1 MKLKKIQLINF
12 KNHANTV
19 WEFNN
24 NINCF
29 IGDNGAGKTNILDA
43 IHYLSLTKSYFNSD
57 DSSGIKFNE
66 KYFTIK
72 GCFEKNNLI
81 SNIICNL
88 QEGSPK
94 SIKNNNKKYKRF
106 SDHIGIYPIVF
117 ISPTD
122 TNLINDG
129 SNIRR
134 KYIDSG
140 ISQFNN
146 VYLKTLISYNKT
158 LKQRNGLLK
167 SFYKTNTF
175 DNETLSTYNEI
186 LVKFGIKIYQERNRY
201 LNNLIPVFQKYYSK
215 LSNDKEVV
223 SIEYHSQLNNEDFL
237 ELLSLNLEKDRHS
250 TFTSVGPHKDDLFF
264 TLNEH
269 SIKKHGSQGQQKS
282 FLIAL
287 KLAQFEFVQRNIELS
302 PLILLDDIFD
312 KLDNTRVEKLVSFI
326 KEGVFKQV
334 FITDTNKKRSEE
346 ILSKTNVNFTIFNLN
361 K

>member
-158 LKQRNGLLK
+158 LKQRNG
-167 SFYKTNTF
+167 
-175 DNETLSTYNEI
+175 
-186 LVKFGIKIYQERNRY
+186 
-201 LNNLIPVFQKYYSK
+201 
-215 LSNDKEVV
+215 
-223 SIEYHSQLNNEDFL
+223 
-237 ELLSLNLEKDRHS
+237 
-250 TFTSVGPHKDDLFF
+250 
-264 TLNEH
+264 
-269 SIKKHGSQGQQKS
+269 
-282 FLIAL
+282 
-287 KLAQFEFVQRNIELS
+287 
-302 PLILLDDIFD
+302 
-312 KLDNTRVEKLVSFI
+312 
-326 KEGVFKQV
+326 
-334 FITDTNKKRSEE
+334 
-346 ILSKTNVNFTIFNLN
+346 
-361 K
+361 